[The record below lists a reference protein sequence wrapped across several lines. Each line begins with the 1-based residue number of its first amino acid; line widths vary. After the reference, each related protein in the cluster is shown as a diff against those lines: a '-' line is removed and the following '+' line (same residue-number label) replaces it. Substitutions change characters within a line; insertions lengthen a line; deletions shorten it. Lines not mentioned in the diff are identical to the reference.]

1 MTEART
7 DARPNRYLL
16 LSGVALGGVLAPL
29 NSTMIAVAL
38 PELREDFGIGH
49 GELGWI
55 ISAYL
60 IAMAVAQPIGG
71 RLSDQLGRSRV
82 FRAGLLA
89 FLAFSLAA
97 TFAPTFPVLVFLR
110 TGQAIAG
117 AVLIPNGMAMLREMV
132 PVRELGRTNG
142 LYSAVIGTS
151 AAVGPLVGAGLLA
164 LGSWRLLFLVNVPV
178 VALALL
184 LLARIRYQDTP
195 THDRASIDWLGAALF
210 TGLLVAVTFVLG
222 SIRGGS
228 GVVMTVTASATS
240 FVLGGFFALRQLTTK
255 VPITEWGLFRKRTFS
270 AATSHVMLT
279 NLVMYTTLLTIPFF
293 IREVQDKGSASV
305 GLLLGAMSVLMAVM
319 APISGRLSDA
329 FGRRW
334 PAFVGSWLVLAGSL
348 LIAFGLDTDVSFA
361 YMATAL
367 AVLGC
372 GVGMSFGPATTAAIE
387 SAPRA
392 LAGSAAGAN
401 NMMRYIGSIVGAGV
415 LAGLLNTAAGSV
427 PGIDVFRLT
436 TALVAGMAA
445 LTVVTASMIHR
456 FPVDVEDGD
465 TVDAQKASPLS

>member
-1 MTEART
+1 M
-7 DARPNRYLL
+7 
-16 LSGVALGGVLAPL
+16 ALGGVLAPL

-38 PELREDFGIGH
+38 PELREDFGIGYS
-49 GELGWI
+49 ELGWI

-97 TFAPTFPVLVFLR
+97 TFAPTFPVLVLLR

-117 AVLIPNGMAMLREMV
+117 AVLIPNGMAMLRESV
-132 PVRELGRTNG
+132 PVQELGRTNG
-142 LYSAVIGTS
+142 LNSAMIGAS

-164 LGSWRLLFLVNVPV
+164 LGPWRLLFLVNVPV

-184 LLARIRYQDTP
+184 LLARINYQDTP
-195 THDRASIDWLGAALF
+195 TQERASVDWWGAALF

-222 SIRGGS
+222 SIRGGA
-228 GVVMTVTASATS
+228 GVTMTVGASVAS
-240 FVLGGFFALRQLTTK
+240 FILAGLFVFRQVTTK
-255 VPITEWGLFRKRTFS
+255 VPITEWRLFRMRTFS
-270 AATSHVMLT
+270 AATSHVLLT

-293 IREVQDKGSASV
+293 IREVQEKGSGSA
-305 GLLLGAMSVLMAVM
+305 GLLIGAMSILMAVM

-329 FGRRW
+329 VGRRW
-334 PAFVGSWLVLAGSL
+334 PAFIGSWLVLAGSL
-348 LIAFGLDTDVSFA
+348 LMVFGLDTDVSFA

-387 SAPRA
+387 SVPRA

-401 NMMRYIGSIVGAGV
+401 NMMRYLGSIVGAGV
-415 LAGLLNTAAGSV
+415 LAGALNTGAGSV
-427 PGIDVFRLT
+427 PGIEVFRIT
-436 TALVAGMAA
+436 TGLVAAMAA

-456 FPVDVEDGD
+456 FPPEVEDGD
-465 TVDAQKASPLS
+465 TVDGLKATPPS

>member
-1 MTEART
+1 M
-7 DARPNRYLL
+7 
-16 LSGVALGGVLAPL
+16 ALGGVLAPL

-38 PELREDFGIGH
+38 PELREDFGIGYS
-49 GELGWI
+49 ELGWI

-97 TFAPTFPVLVFLR
+97 TFAPTFPVLVLLR

-117 AVLIPNGMAMLREMV
+117 AVLIPNGMAMLRESV
-132 PVRELGRTNG
+132 PVQELGRTNG
-142 LYSAVIGTS
+142 LNSAMIGAS

-164 LGSWRLLFLVNVPV
+164 LGPWRLLFLVNVPV

-184 LLARIRYQDTP
+184 LLARINYQDTP
-195 THDRASIDWLGAALF
+195 THERASIDWWGAALF

-222 SIRGGS
+222 SIRGGA
-228 GVVMTVTASATS
+228 GVTMTVGASVAS
-240 FVLGGFFALRQLTTK
+240 FILAGLFVFRQVTTK
-255 VPITEWGLFRKRTFS
+255 VPITEWRLFRMRTFS
-270 AATSHVMLT
+270 AATSHVLLT

-293 IREVQDKGSASV
+293 IREVQEKGSGSA
-305 GLLLGAMSVLMAVM
+305 GLLIGAMSILMAVM

-329 FGRRW
+329 VGRRW
-334 PAFVGSWLVLAGSL
+334 PAFIGSWLVLAGSL
-348 LIAFGLDTDVSFA
+348 LMVFGLDTDVSFA

-387 SAPRA
+387 SVPRA

-401 NMMRYIGSIVGAGV
+401 NMMRYLGSIVGAGV
-415 LAGLLNTAAGSV
+415 LAGALNTGAGSV
-427 PGIDVFRLT
+427 PGIEVFRIT
-436 TALVAGMAA
+436 TGLVAAMAA

-456 FPVDVEDGD
+456 FPPEVEDGD
-465 TVDAQKASPLS
+465 TVDGLKATPPS

>member
-1 MTEART
+1 M
-7 DARPNRYLL
+7 
-16 LSGVALGGVLAPL
+16 ALGGVLAPL

-38 PELREDFGIGH
+38 PELREDFGIGYS
-49 GELGWI
+49 ELGWI

-97 TFAPTFPVLVFLR
+97 TFAPTFPVLVLLR

-117 AVLIPNGMAMLREMV
+117 AVLIPNGMAMLRESV
-132 PVRELGRTNG
+132 PVQELGRTNG
-142 LYSAVIGTS
+142 LNSAMIGAS

-164 LGSWRLLFLVNVPV
+164 LGPWRLLFLVNVPV

-184 LLARIRYQDTP
+184 LLARINYQDTP
-195 THDRASIDWLGAALF
+195 TQERASVDWWGAALF

-222 SIRGGS
+222 SIRGGA
-228 GVVMTVTASATS
+228 GVTMTVGASVAS
-240 FVLGGFFALRQLTTK
+240 FILAGLFVFRQVTTK
-255 VPITEWGLFRKRTFS
+255 VPITEWRLFRMRTFS
-270 AATSHVMLT
+270 AATSHVLLT

-293 IREVQDKGSASV
+293 IREVQEKGSGSA
-305 GLLLGAMSVLMAVM
+305 GLLIGAMSILMAVM

-329 FGRRW
+329 VGRRW
-334 PAFVGSWLVLAGSL
+334 PAFIGSWLVLAGSL
-348 LIAFGLDTDVSFA
+348 LMVFGLDTDVSFA
-361 YMATAL
+361 YMAIAL

-372 GVGMSFGPATTAAIE
+372 GVGMIFGPATTAAIE
-387 SAPRA
+387 SVPRA

-401 NMMRYIGSIVGAGV
+401 NMMRYLGSIVGAGV
-415 LAGLLNTAAGSV
+415 LAGALNTGAGSV
-427 PGIDVFRLT
+427 PGIEVVRIT
-436 TALVAGMAA
+436 TGLVAAMAA

-456 FPVDVEDGD
+456 FPPEVEAGD
-465 TVDAQKASPLS
+465 TVDGLKATPLS